1 MTSLNETPF
10 NPNNTLL
17 DINTIKTILIKH
29 EIDQDPRDISIYRKA
44 LLHKSYCTRKNENFL
59 SGNLACPGN
68 CLPLQEESNERLELL
83 GDAILNLVVADYLF
97 ERYVDVN
104 EGFLTIMRTRLVNG
118 KMLALLA
125 KKIEL
130 GKHIVISKQIES
142 NNGRENIKILED
154 AFEALLGAIYI
165 DFNDYKINTSEK
177 SSVLLNTLGIGFQI
191 VKLFIISVIE
201 SYVDFSDLVNQKVNP
216 KDKLIKNCQHNFQ
229 WTPKMLEM
237 DITEK
242 DNNKIHTICIKNP
255 NDEIIS
261 TGRGKNRKSAEIN
274 ASTKALDYFG
284 WGDNR

>member
-10 NPNNTLL
+10 NPNNSLL
-17 DINTIKTILIKH
+17 QMKTIKTILVNH
-29 EIDQDPRDISIYRKA
+29 GIDNDPQDISIYRKS

-68 CLPLQEESNERLELL
+68 CLPLQEDSNERLEFL
-83 GDAILNLVVADYLF
+83 GDAVLNLVVADYLF
-97 ERYVDVN
+97 ERYADVN

-118 KMLALLA
+118 KMLAFLA
-125 KKIEL
+125 RKLEL

-142 NNGRENIKILED
+142 NNGRDNIKILED
-154 AFEALLGAIYI
+154 SFEALLGAIYI
-165 DFNDYKINTSEK
+165 DFNEYKINTTGKLS
-177 SSVLLNTLGIGFQI
+177 LLNTLGIGFQI
-191 VKLFIISVIE
+191 VKLFIINVIE
-201 SYVDFSDLVNQKVNP
+201 TYVDFSELVNQRVNP

-237 DITEK
+237 DITER

-261 TGRGKNRKSAEIN
+261 TGKGKNRKSAEIN
-274 ASTKALDYFG
+274 ASVKALDYFG
-284 WGDNR
+284 WSES

>member
-1 MTSLNETPF
+1 MK
-10 NPNNTLL
+10 
-17 DINTIKTILIKH
+17 TIKTILVNH
-29 EIDQDPRDISIYRKA
+29 CIDNDPQDISIYRKA

-68 CLPLQEESNERLELL
+68 CLPLQEESNERLEFL
-83 GDAILNLVVADYLF
+83 GDAVLNLVVADYLF

-125 KKIEL
+125 RKLDL

-142 NNGRENIKILED
+142 NNGRDNIKILED
-154 AFEALLGAIYI
+154 SFEALLGAIYI
-165 DFNDYKINTSEK
+165 DFNEYKINTTGKLS
-177 SSVLLNTLGIGFQI
+177 LLNTLGIGFQV
-191 VKLFIISVIE
+191 VKLFIINVIE
-201 SYVDFSDLVNQKVNP
+201 TYVDFSELVNQRVNP

-229 WTPKMLEM
+229 WIPKMLEM
-237 DITEK
+237 DITER

-261 TGRGKNRKSAEIN
+261 TGKGKNRKSAEIN
-274 ASTKALDYFG
+274 ASVKALDYFG
-284 WGDNR
+284 WSES

>member
-10 NPNNTLL
+10 NPNNSLL
-17 DINTIKTILIKH
+17 QMKTIKTILVKH
-29 EIDQDPRDISIYRKA
+29 GIDNDPQDISIYRKA

-68 CLPLQEESNERLELL
+68 CLPLQEESNERLEFL
-83 GDAILNLVVADYLF
+83 GDAVLNLVVADYLF

-118 KMLALLA
+118 KMLASLA
-125 KKIEL
+125 RKLEL

-142 NNGRENIKILED
+142 NNGRDNIKILED
-154 AFEALLGAIYI
+154 SFEALLGAIYI
-165 DFNDYKINTSEK
+165 DFNEYRINTTGNLS
-177 SSVLLNTLGIGFQI
+177 LLNTLGIGFQVI
-191 VKLFIISVIE
+191 KLFIVNVIE
-201 SYVDFSDLVNQKVNP
+201 TYVDFSELVNQRVNP

-229 WTPKMLEM
+229 WIPKMLEM
-237 DITEK
+237 DITER

-261 TGRGKNRKSAEIN
+261 TGKGKNRKSAEIN
-274 ASTKALDYFG
+274 ASVKALDYFG
-284 WGDNR
+284 WSES

>member
-10 NPNNTLL
+10 NPNNSLL
-17 DINTIKTILIKH
+17 QMKTIKTILVNH
-29 EIDQDPRDISIYRKA
+29 GIDNDPQDISIYRKA

-68 CLPLQEESNERLELL
+68 CLPLQEESNERLEFL
-83 GDAILNLVVADYLF
+83 GDAVLNLVVADYLF
-97 ERYVDVN
+97 ERYADVN

-125 KKIEL
+125 RKLEL

-142 NNGRENIKILED
+142 NNGRDNIKILED
-154 AFEALLGAIYI
+154 SFEALLGAIYI
-165 DFNDYKINTSEK
+165 DFNEYKINTTGKLS
-177 SSVLLNTLGIGFQI
+177 LLNTLGIGFQI
-191 VKLFIISVIE
+191 VKLFIINIIE
-201 SYVDFSDLVNQKVNP
+201 TYVDFSELVNQRVNP

-261 TGRGKNRKSAEIN
+261 TGKGKNRKSAEIN
-274 ASTKALDYFG
+274 ASLKALDYFG
-284 WGDNR
+284 WSES

>member
-10 NPNNTLL
+10 NPSNSLL
-17 DINTIKTILIKH
+17 QMKTIKTMLVNH
-29 EIDQDPRDISIYRKA
+29 GIDNDPQDISIYRKA

-68 CLPLQEESNERLELL
+68 CLPLQEESNERLEFL
-83 GDAILNLVVADYLF
+83 GDAVLNLVVADYLF

-125 KKIEL
+125 RKLEL

-142 NNGRENIKILED
+142 NNGRDNIKILED
-154 AFEALLGAIYI
+154 SFEALLGAIYI
-165 DFNDYKINTSEK
+165 DFNEYKINTTGKLS
-177 SSVLLNTLGIGFQI
+177 LLNTSGIGFQV
-191 VKLFIISVIE
+191 VKLFIINVIE
-201 SYVDFSDLVNQKVNP
+201 TYVDFSELVNQRVNP

-237 DITEK
+237 DIIER

-261 TGRGKNRKSAEIN
+261 TGKGKNRKSAEIN
-274 ASTKALDYFG
+274 ASVKALNYFG
-284 WGDNR
+284 WCDN

>member
-10 NPNNTLL
+10 NPNNSLL
-17 DINTIKTILIKH
+17 QIKTIKSILVNH
-29 EIDQDPRDISIYRKA
+29 GIDYDPQDISIYRKA

-68 CLPLQEESNERLELL
+68 CLPLQEESNERLEFL
-83 GDAILNLVVADYLF
+83 GDAVLNLVVADYLF

-125 KKIEL
+125 KKLEL

-142 NNGRENIKILED
+142 NNGRDNIKILED
-154 AFEALLGAIYI
+154 TFEALLGAIYI
-165 DFNDYKINTSEK
+165 DFSDYKIKTTGKLS
-177 SSVLLNTLGIGFQI
+177 LLNTYGIGFQI
-191 VKLFIISVIE
+191 VKLFIINVIE
-201 SYVDFSDLVNQKVNP
+201 TYVDFSDLVNQRVNP

-229 WTPKMLEM
+229 WTPRMLEM

-242 DNNKIHTICIKNP
+242 DHNKIHTICIKNP

-261 TGRGKNRKSAEIN
+261 TGKGKNRKSAEIN
-274 ASTKALDYFG
+274 ASVKALDYFG
-284 WGDNR
+284 WSES

>member
-10 NPNNTLL
+10 NPSNSLL
-17 DINTIKTILIKH
+17 QMKTIKTILVNH
-29 EIDQDPRDISIYRKA
+29 GIDNDPQDISIYRKA

-68 CLPLQEESNERLELL
+68 CLPLQEESNERLEFL
-83 GDAILNLVVADYLF
+83 GDAVLNLVVADYLF

-125 KKIEL
+125 RKLEL

-142 NNGRENIKILED
+142 NNGRDNIKILED
-154 AFEALLGAIYI
+154 SFEALLGAIYI
-165 DFNDYKINTSEK
+165 DFNEYKINTNGKLS
-177 SSVLLNTLGIGFQI
+177 LLNTLGIGFQV
-191 VKLFIISVIE
+191 VKLFIINVIE
-201 SYVDFSDLVNQKVNP
+201 TYVDFSELVNQRVNP

-237 DITEK
+237 DITER
-242 DNNKIHTICIKNP
+242 DNTKIHTICIKNP

-261 TGRGKNRKSAEIN
+261 TGKGKNRKSAEIN
-274 ASTKALDYFG
+274 ASVKALDYFG
-284 WGDNR
+284 WSES

>member
-10 NPNNTLL
+10 NSNNSLL
-17 DINTIKTILIKH
+17 QIKTIKSILVNH
-29 EIDQDPRDISIYRKA
+29 GIDNDPQDISIYRKA

-59 SGNLACPGN
+59 SGNLACPDN
-68 CLPLQEESNERLELL
+68 CLPLQEESNERLEFL
-83 GDAILNLVVADYLF
+83 GDAVLNLVVADYLF

-125 KKIEL
+125 RKLEL

-142 NNGRENIKILED
+142 NNGRDNVKILED
-154 AFEALLGAIYI
+154 SFEALLGAIYI
-165 DFNDYKINTSEK
+165 DFNEYEVNTTGKLSF
-177 SSVLLNTLGIGFQI
+177 LNTLGIGFQI
-191 VKLFIISVIE
+191 VKLFIINVIE
-201 SYVDFSDLVNQKVNP
+201 TYVDFSDLVNQRVNP

-229 WTPKMLEM
+229 WIPKILEM
-237 DITEK
+237 DITER

-261 TGRGKNRKSAEIN
+261 TGKGKNRKSAEIN
-274 ASTKALDYFG
+274 ASVKALDYFG
-284 WGDNR
+284 WSER

>member
-10 NPNNTLL
+10 NPSNTLL
-17 DINTIKTILIKH
+17 QINTIKNILH
-29 EIDQDPRDISIYRKA
+29 NHGIDNDPQDVSIYRKA

-68 CLPLQEESNERLELL
+68 CLPLQEESNERLEFL

-118 KMLALLA
+118 KMLSFLA
-125 KKIEL
+125 RKLEL

-142 NNGRENIKILED
+142 NNGRDNIKILED

-165 DFNDYKINTSEK
+165 DFNDFKINTTGRLSI
-177 SSVLLNTLGIGFQI
+177 LNTLGIGFQI
-191 VKLFIISVIE
+191 VKLFIINVIE
-201 SYVDFSDLVNQKVNP
+201 TYVDFSELVNQRVNP

-261 TGRGKNRKSAEIN
+261 TGKGKNRKSAEIN
-274 ASTKALDYFG
+274 ASLRALEYFG
-284 WGDNR
+284 WTEN

>member
-10 NPNNTLL
+10 NSNNSLL
-17 DINTIKTILIKH
+17 QIKTIKSILVNHGIYN
-29 EIDQDPRDISIYRKA
+29 DPQDISIYRKA

-68 CLPLQEESNERLELL
+68 CLPLQEESNERLEFL
-83 GDAILNLVVADYLF
+83 GDAVLNLVVADYLF

-125 KKIEL
+125 RKLEL

-142 NNGRENIKILED
+142 NNGRDNVKILED
-154 AFEALLGAIYI
+154 SFEALLGAIYI
-165 DFNDYKINTSEK
+165 DFNEYEVNTTEK
-177 SSVLLNTLGIGFQI
+177 LSFLNTLGIGFQI
-191 VKLFIISVIE
+191 VKLFIINVIE
-201 SYVDFSDLVNQKVNP
+201 TYVDFSDLVNQRVNP

-229 WTPKMLEM
+229 WIPKILEM
-237 DITEK
+237 DITER

-261 TGRGKNRKSAEIN
+261 TGKGKNRKSAEIN
-274 ASTKALDYFG
+274 ASVKALDYFG
-284 WGDNR
+284 WSER

>member
-10 NPNNTLL
+10 NPNNSLL
-17 DINTIKTILIKH
+17 QMKTIKSILVNH
-29 EIDQDPRDISIYRKA
+29 GIDNDPQDISIYRKA

-68 CLPLQEESNERLELL
+68 CLPLQEESNERLEFL
-83 GDAILNLVVADYLF
+83 GDAVLNLVVADYLF

-125 KKIEL
+125 IKLNL

-142 NNGRENIKILED
+142 NNGRGNIKIMED
-154 AFEALLGAIYI
+154 SFEALLGAIYI
-165 DFNDYKINTSEK
+165 DFNEYKINTTGKLS
-177 SSVLLNTLGIGFQI
+177 LLNTLGIGFQV
-191 VKLFIISVIE
+191 VKLFIINVIE
-201 SYVDFSDLVNQKVNP
+201 TYVDFSELVNQRVNP

-229 WTPKMLEM
+229 WSPKMLEM
-237 DITEK
+237 DITER

-255 NDEIIS
+255 NDVIIS
-261 TGRGKNRKSAEIN
+261 TGKGKNRKSAEIN
-274 ASTKALDYFG
+274 ASVKALEYFG
-284 WGDNR
+284 WSDS